1 MDGTPLA
8 DDMLRSGFRGGD
20 SLIDDFARQS
30 AGKANP
36 KQMTSPDLQV
46 PTSEFIGDSGFSNL
60 LLDHPNKKGMPQIM
74 VTEASPIIE
83 ESSMDSVHSFPAT
96 PQAAGLTPRDEAA
109 VKPDNLNISKRQIV
123 PRRQNSAASDQLNM
137 FEKLA
142 SLEDLGA
149 SVAVSDNRISVR
161 PRKIIISSKRRS

>member
-1 MDGTPLA
+1 MQ
-8 DDMLRSGFRGGD
+8 RSGFRGGD
-20 SLIDDFARQS
+20 SLIDDFGRQS
-30 AGKANP
+30 AGKPNN
-36 KQMTSPDLQV
+36 KQMTSPDLQGPSSV
-46 PTSEFIGDSGFSNL
+46 FIGDSIVSTSGQEQS
-60 LLDHPNKKGMPQIM
+60 NKKGLPQIM

-96 PQAAGLTPRDEAA
+96 PQAAGLTPRDEAVA
-109 VKPDNLNISKRQIV
+109 KPDNLNISKRQIV

-149 SVAVSDNRISVR
+149 SVAVSI
-161 PRKIIISSKRRS
+161 